1 MEQVIAV
8 LAIVGPLVSAVLV
21 ALLNNWDKVNK
32 NKKREIEMYNKV
44 DYLQTAAQNRDK
56 QIDMLNEK
64 ISTISSAQRASLQT
78 HILEDC
84 KVIQST
90 IEKGETNYS
99 EELKQLII
107 LYREYYLCGYNH
119 QGQLYFNNTIE
130 KAAEDNSI
138 QVHEL
143 MNNYFPEYEPER

>member
-1 MEQVIAV
+1 MEQLISV
-8 LAIVGPLVSAVLV
+8 LAIFGPIISAVLV

-32 NKKREIEMYNKV
+32 NKKREIEMYKQV
-44 DYLQTAAQNRDK
+44 DYLQASAQNRDK
-56 QIDMLNEK
+56 QIDLLAEK

-78 HILEDC
+78 CILEDC

-90 IEKGETNYS
+90 IEKGERNYF

-119 QGQLYFNNTIE
+119 QGQLYFNSTIE

-143 MNNYFPEYEPER
+143 MNNYFPEYEPEK